1 MYIINQFLKKQL
13 NEFHKVKDYNNYLV
27 YIFCNLDPKSSQL
40 ANEIRVSAG
49 LSLKNNLKY
58 YDKFPDEV
66 KIYIKQQILRTIAD
80 PSQNVRKT
88 AGTIISSIARM
99 DILDWPDLIENLTNA
114 LDSKDGQLLDGVF
127 LTLSMIFEDCSQH
140 ICDNIEDN
148 LNDTS
153 KSPFYMVLNIL
164 FPKLIYFLTVDISQ
178 FRLGAINCLNP
189 FIDLLPEP
197 LENNFSAL
205 IQVLIFF

>member
-127 LTLSMIFEDCSQH
+127 LTLSMIFEYFFS
-140 ICDNIEDN
+140 
-148 LNDTS
+148 
-153 KSPFYMVLNIL
+153 FYFFSYFL
-164 FPKLIYFLTVDISQ
+164 PIYFFNFISWK
-178 FRLGAINCLNP
+178 FWGRRI
-189 FIDLLPEP
+189 LPNWKLMCQIE
-197 LENNFSAL
+197 
-205 IQVLIFF
+205 